1 MSQSSNVIK
10 LEALQNQL
18 SQIIYDVGE
27 IQRKLTGIIASIQL
41 ETTQKNNAN
50 NINNEQNECPENIDE
65 SSPFQPSF

>member
-41 ETTQKNNAN
+41 ETTQKNNKN